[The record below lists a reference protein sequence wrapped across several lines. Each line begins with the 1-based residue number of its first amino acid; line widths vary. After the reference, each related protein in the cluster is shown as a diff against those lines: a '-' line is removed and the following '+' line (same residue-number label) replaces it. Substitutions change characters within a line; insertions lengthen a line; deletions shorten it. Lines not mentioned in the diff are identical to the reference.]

1 MVQRQR
7 SDPGGASLG
16 AGQEP
21 DAPVTMVK
29 SEEDAYLV
37 SEIVVDP
44 IDTRHV
50 VDEIR
55 DNTSSSRD
63 PQREPSTVL
72 TELIDLTKKVEAAI
86 TPTPLV
92 EVPRASWFDV
102 FDWKNIEPDTERE
115 VLEQNPPAKEEQPVI
130 VESEEVPFDQG
141 VEVPILDRLISPGV
155 ISPSAARAVSPRP
168 DRSVGRRVR
177 DAIKSKT
184 VVTSRDVLMSRFE
197 RDIGRSPRV
206 ALTKAETVTPV
217 VASNDVPSNV
227 ERFGRPSSVALS
239 KLFHRESNA
248 PPPKLISEEF
258 TSDSVVSA
266 SELRGKPYSRTPNA
280 PRLLSEEFTADSIVS
295 TSELQSMYF
304 APPSPQAS
312 NRLDSVTRVVD
323 VTLKPEVLSVPP
335 PPPLVNKETSLLD
348 DLYSTWSEKG
358 DTSSPE
364 EQRAEPETVEPKP
377 EPTVEALEDPLPT
390 VENLVENCEALED
403 DIIAV
408 EETPNVE
415 CTDDPG
421 DVTPGK
427 IAPES
432 DSTEKNEVTEQ
443 IELKEGI
450 DNPTHEPD
458 PCTCLGLDGACENET
473 AAEEDPAKP
482 EEESRSFT
490 WFGNKDES
498 VVETPTTREP
508 MAELTDSA
516 PEAME
521 SASCTMAPHN
531 MLESFFACIDP
542 TYEEE
547 KAHFSTADTTEPLA
561 LPEQKESSEART
573 GLNIDTTSPQS
584 SHEPSNA
591 DADPTSSTNP
601 CAVSSPLGTANPI
614 GPSATSPLAA
624 TSPIVTTSPNGASVA
639 SPYTSPRALSEPSPS
654 ANHVIVASPKG
665 EDLPKESSPTSSI
678 TSPILDVATSIAN
691 GLSPMFTSKSPKPV
705 ESPLPSPTRSL
716 TQRETNVAYDTAVVR
731 DDESIGGNLLDNDL
745 DSVPSVAED
754 VEDSVAPMQAEDLG
768 PPNRP
773 NTNSATLVESKVKK
787 MKLPAEQ
794 MAANLD
800 DASTCSTA
808 IGASEKPKID
818 PSLDARR
825 RLLIKELR
833 SNIATF
839 GRYDV
844 RCANISA
851 ALGDLLD
858 EAKDYDHALKLH
870 KDAVTIYSC
879 KLGDDHTTTMDAR
892 VRLGA
897 VLENAGEI
905 EEAINNYYQVTVM
918 RRALRGDQDPSVGDG
933 LVCMANA
940 LRKKGDYD
948 QAIKEL
954 KRALKVF
961 RESLGDSHT
970 KVAATVDEIA
980 SLYVTIGNFDKSAA
994 ILEEVVKLKAAT
1006 MGVKSKAVA
1015 ATLGQLATAYECS
1028 EKFTEAMKALKKS
1041 YKIYTEIGGY
1051 SNEDATA
1058 TLNRMAQL
1066 YEATKDHNRAAVAYL
1081 GVLRGRKIQRGAD
1094 HLSVGETYFRLGRAL
1109 RETKQFDKAL
1119 KCHKEALPIFVGQ
1132 GVEMNDVKMVA
1143 EIMHEMALISQDRGH
1158 FEDATRIFK
1167 QELSVRR
1174 KIGQSEFPFAT
1185 RTLKHLGIN
1194 EYNLK
1199 NYSRA
1204 LKHLVEALTIYKEHG
1219 DQGVECGEILFHTG
1233 LVFRKVGN
1241 DDRAKEA
1248 FVEAVRIFNDHSVDQ
1263 NDSLL
1268 REANENIKSI
1278 EAGIM

>member
-7 SDPGGASLG
+7 SDPGGANLG

-21 DAPVTMVK
+21 DAPVITVK
-29 SEEDAYLV
+29 SEEDAYHV

-55 DNTSSSRD
+55 DKTASSRD

-72 TELIDLTKKVEAAI
+72 TELIDLTKKVEAAF

-102 FDWKNIEPDTERE
+102 FDWKTIEPDTERE
-115 VLEQNPPAKEEQPVI
+115 VSEPNPPKEEQPVI
-130 VESEEVPFDQG
+130 VESEGVPFDQG
-141 VEVPILDRLISPGV
+141 VEVPFLDRLIPPEDMTS
-155 ISPSAARAVSPRP
+155 SAARAVSPRP

-184 VVTSRDVLMSRFE
+184 VVTSRDVLMSRYE
-197 RDIGRSPRV
+197 RDIGRSPRE
-206 ALTKAETVTPV
+206 AKKAETVTPV
-217 VASNDVPSNV
+217 VASKDVPSNV
-227 ERFGRPSSVALS
+227 DRFGRPSSVALS
-239 KLFHRESNA
+239 KLFHREPNA
-248 PPPKLISEEF
+248 PPPRLISEEF

-266 SELRGKPYSRTPNA
+266 SDLRGKPYSRTPNA

-323 VTLKPEVLSVPP
+323 ITLKPEVLSVPP
-335 PPPLVNKETSLLD
+335 PPVVNKETSLMD

-358 DTSSPE
+358 DISSPEE
-364 EQRAEPETVEPKP
+364 EQRAEPETVDSMP
-377 EPTVEALEDPLPT
+377 EPAVETLKDPLPVESP
-390 VENLVENCEALED
+390 VENVEDLKENNVPA
-403 DIIAV
+403 
-408 EETPNVE
+408 EESPIVACANEGTP
-415 CTDDPG
+415 D
-421 DVTPGK
+421 K
-427 IAPES
+427 IAAET
-432 DSTEKNEVTEQ
+432 DSAEKNEITEQ
-443 IELKEGI
+443 TEPKEGI
-450 DNPTHEPD
+450 ESPSNDPD
-458 PCTCLGLDGACENET
+458 PCTCLGLDGACENES
-473 AAEEDPAKP
+473 AAKENPVKQ
-482 EEESRSFT
+482 EEESRHFT

-498 VVETPTTREP
+498 VAEKPSTWEP
-508 MAELTDSA
+508 MDAVSDPASE
-516 PEAME
+516 PME

-531 MLESFFACIDP
+531 MMESFFACIDP

-547 KAHFSTADTTEPLA
+547 KALCSTLEATEPLA
-561 LPEQKESSEART
+561 LPEVKESSEART
-573 GLNIDTTSPQS
+573 GLNVDMSAPPG
-584 SHEPSNA
+584 SHEPSTA
-591 DADPTSSTNP
+591 DSDPSSSTSP
-601 CAVSSPLGTANPI
+601 CAVSSPPGPASPLGPL
-614 GPSATSPLAA
+614 ATSSIAA
-624 TSPIVTTSPNGASVA
+624 TSPMGASAA
-639 SPYTSPRALSEPSPS
+639 SPYTSPRSLSEPSPS
-654 ANHVIVASPKG
+654 ANHVTAASPKG
-665 EDLPKESSPTSSI
+665 GDLPKESSPSSSI
-678 TSPILDVATSIAN
+678 TSPILDVATSLAN
-691 GLSPMFTSKSPKPV
+691 GLSPMFASSKSPKPV

-716 TQRETNVAYDTAVVR
+716 TQRETNVAYDTTAGVR

-745 DSVPSVAED
+745 DSVPSVTED

-768 PPNRP
+768 PPHRP
-773 NTNSATLVESKVKK
+773 NTNSATLVESKVRK

-800 DASTCSTA
+800 DSSTSSAA
-808 IGASEKPKID
+808 IGVRDKPKID

-858 EAKDYDHALKLH
+858 EARDYDHALKLH

-892 VRLGA
+892 IRLGA

-940 LRKKGDYD
+940 LRKKEDYD

-961 RESLGDSHT
+961 RESLGDSHA

-1174 KIGQSEFPFAT
+1174 KIGQPEFPFAT
-1185 RTLKHLGIN
+1185 RTLKHLGIS

-1219 DQGVECGEILFHTG
+1219 DKGVECGEILFHTG

-1241 DDRAKEA
+1241 EDRAKEA

-1268 REANENIKSI
+1268 REANENIKAI
-1278 EAGIM
+1278 EAGTK